1 MVDKNSQNGK
11 SIGKT
16 VVKSAVGAVVMFAFA
31 VFVMPPLY
39 DLFCEVTGIGDK
51 TASKFEG
58 TVSAIDESRTVKV
71 QFIATN
77 EATMPWDF
85 EPNIF
90 EVEVHPGEATRITY
104 FAKNRTRRNMV
115 AQAIPNIVP
124 TSAVKYFHKT
134 ECFCFDQQPLQ
145 AGEEANM
152 PLVFIV
158 DRDLPKAIN
167 TITLSYSIF
176 DVTDRFSGDVAGIN

>member
-1 MVDKNSQNGK
+1 MTNDNGRTERK
-11 SIGKT
+11 IGNT
-16 VVKSAVGAVVMFAFA
+16 VARSAVGAVLMFVFA

-51 TASKFEG
+51 TASKYEG
-58 TVSAIDESRTVKV
+58 AVSAIDESRTVKV

-104 FAKNRTRRNMV
+104 YAKNRTRRDMV
-115 AQAIPNIVP
+115 AQAIPNILP

-145 AGEEANM
+145 AGQEAEM

-158 DRDLPKAIN
+158 DRDLPRAVN

-176 DVTDRFSGDVAGIN
+176 DVTDMYSDDVAGIN

>member
-1 MVDKNSQNGK
+1 MTDNNGHTERK
-11 SIGKT
+11 IGKT
-16 VVKSAVGAVVMFAFA
+16 VARSAVGGVLMFVFA

-51 TASKFEG
+51 TADRYEG
-58 TVSAIDESRTVKV
+58 AVSAIDESRTIKV

-77 EATMPWDF
+77 QATMPWDF
-85 EPNIF
+85 EPNTF

-104 FAKNRTRRNMV
+104 YAKNRTRRDMV
-115 AQAIPNIVP
+115 AQAIPNILP
-124 TSAVKYFHKT
+124 TSAVRYFHKT

-145 AGEEANM
+145 AGQEAEM

-158 DRDLPKAIN
+158 DRDLPRAI
-167 TITLSYSIF
+167 TT
-176 DVTDRFSGDVAGIN
+176 

>member
-1 MVDKNSQNGK
+1 
-11 SIGKT
+11 
-16 VVKSAVGAVVMFAFA
+16 MFAFA
-31 VFVMPPLY
+31 IFVMPPLY
-39 DLFCEVTGIGDK
+39 DLFCEITGIGDK
-51 TASKFEG
+51 SADRYEG
-58 TVSAIDESRTVKV
+58 VVSAVDESRTVKV

-104 FAKNRTRRNMV
+104 YAKNRTRRDMV
-115 AQAIPNIVP
+115 AQAIPNILP

-134 ECFCFDQQPLQ
+134 ECFCFDQQRLQ
-145 AGEEANM
+145 AGQDAEM
-152 PLVFIV
+152 PLVFII
-158 DRDLPKAIN
+158 DRDLPRAVN

-176 DVTDRFSGDVAGIN
+176 DVTSRFSGEIADIN

>member
-1 MVDKNSQNGK
+1 MADKNSQNGK